1 MSPHAGFLSCFY
13 TPMYPHLTPTRSV
26 LAHYGGSSSKMTL
39 HITLLTRLASVAG
52 AVIQA
57 IGRSEFEDGLR
68 PGSPEL
74 ILSDQRSVRTN
85 L

>member
-1 MSPHAGFLSCFY
+1 MVGVVSNTFCVILNENKIWLGL
-13 TPMYPHLTPTRSV
+13 
-26 LAHYGGSSSKMTL
+26 
-39 HITLLTRLASVAG
+39 VADP
-52 AVIQA
+52 VIQA